1 MERSRANNI
10 LQCNKAAHTWKAT
23 QRSRSVRAPVRE
35 LPWHRPLKVEFG
47 VRNVPFAWLVALQ
60 EALGTQHCVLHAYGR
75 LFLIQRVYHEDVI
88 YIQMSMFALLALRI
102 CQRLLLS
109 YSHQHG
115 HGHGSNTTGY
125 RSNEAS
131 LLLGGGV
138 VDITHHPLP
147 AGPASIWEK
156 TRMSSPKSTGGSIC
170 LTDETE

>member
-1 MERSRANNI
+1 MEHSRANNI
-10 LQCNKAAHTWKAT
+10 LQCNKPAHTWKAT
-23 QRSRSVRAPVRE
+23 QHSRSLRAVVRE
-35 LPWHRPLKVEFG
+35 LPWHRSLKVEFG

-60 EALGTQHCVLHAYGR
+60 EAFGTQHRVLHPYSR
-75 LFLIQRVYHEDVI
+75 LFLMQRGYHENVI
-88 YIQMSMFALLALRI
+88 YIQMSMFALLEALRI
-102 CQRLLLS
+102 SQRLLLS

-115 HGHGSNTTGY
+115 HGHGSNTPGY

-156 TRMSSPKSTGGSIC
+156 TIMASP
-170 LTDETE
+170 